1 MALSNYE
8 DLGFNQFLERSIVNQ
23 GTSTTM
29 TSSDVNFDNAQISG
43 SLGDRIQVG
52 GSNIIIDGT
61 NRKISILDDN
71 GNEAIIIGDVT

>member
-23 GTSTTM
+23 GTASTM

-61 NRKISILDDN
+61 NKR
-71 GNEAIIIGDVT
+71 IIINDGNADRIIMGEL